1 MQSPSCAD
9 FQSGGPCPTSG
20 PGSYPPITYGT
31 AFSNLFNSSSP
42 NKGIGFNLSI
52 PIRNR
57 TAQAEQARSVL
68 EYRQAQMRLQQL
80 YVQTRMQVINAQ
92 YALTNDRAA
101 VKSAQAT
108 RDYDQ
113 QSLKAEVTKL
123 RLGASTTAN
132 VLAQQR
138 SLATSESALISARAK
153 YAIDRAALEE
163 ILASTLDRYNI
174 SIVDAVNGKV
184 TTEPTIPGIEPAK
197 KEPEVTLPK
206 QKQNLKQ
213 QEEQKQA
220 TPPPTN
226 PQP

>member
-1 MQSPSCAD
+1 MQAEPIPAD
-9 FQSGGPCPTSG
+9 NLWGRVLH
-20 PGSYPPITYGT
+20 
-31 AFSNLFNSSSP
+31 LFNSSSP

-101 VKSAQAT
+101 VQSATST

-123 RLGASTTAN
+123 RLGASTTAS
-132 VLAQQR
+132 VLAQER
-138 SLATSESALISARAK
+138 SLAISESTLISARAK
-153 YAIDRAALEE
+153 YAIDRAALGQ

-184 TTEPTIPGIEPAK
+184 TAEPTIPGIEPAK
-197 KEPEVTLPK
+197 QEPEVTVPN
-206 QKQNLKQ
+206 QQQNLERQEQ
-213 QEEQKQA
+213 QKGPTA
-220 TPPPTN
+220 PPKR
-226 PQP
+226 